1 MGGEILLLD
10 LWYHRSARYCRRYQ
24 GKFLVLCRTRYQRS
38 LLILVGE
45 EVVKEMTESLMER
58 GCDQRMREGAVGIVE
73 FRNPG

>member
-10 LWYHRSARYCRRYQ
+10 LWYYCSARYCYCRQ
-24 GKFLVLCRTRYQRS
+24 SKFLVLCRTRYQRS

-45 EVVKEMTESLMER
+45 EVVREMTESLMER
-58 GCDQRMREGAVGIVE
+58 GCDQRMREGVVGIVG

>member
-1 MGGEILLLD
+1 MGGEILLLG
-10 LWYHRSARYCRRYQ
+10 LWCRRSARYCHCYQ

>member
-24 GKFLVLCRTRYQRS
+24 GKFLVLCRTRYRRS